1 MFNCQFQPSLYF
13 CRNRFSSFLGL
24 AQAAPSVSR
33 PPLSPPSWETTGTG
47 RPTLKST
54 TRHVPYIYSSW
65 KINQL
70 RPYKSSKAPYTYTY
84 SSWKIKHTQTLQK
97 LKESH
102 WLVIAVQFLTGYTPH
117 DHCVLFPR
125 ICCTKLPL
133 QFISNRFQQDYV
145 HFFQEGNFD
154 TYHL

>member
-1 MFNCQFQPSLYF
+1 MEIFFDTRNTRVDIMEIFIDIIQFLNSFSVCSEGKFMFNCQFQPSLYF

-65 KINQL
+65 KINEL
-70 RPYKSSKAPYTYTY
+70 RPYKSSKAPYTLHFTLNTVAERLNTPRPYK
-84 SSWKIKHTQTLQK
+84 SSK
-97 LKESH
+97 S
-102 WLVIAVQFLTGYTPH
+102 LT
-117 DHCVLFPR
+117 DLW
-125 ICCTKLPL
+125 
-133 QFISNRFQQDYV
+133 
-145 HFFQEGNFD
+145 
-154 TYHL
+154 